1 MAIFNTGDE
10 MQSFIDGL
18 DDTTPKWKIVDIETE
33 EVVAGCESM
42 TDRAQYVWIMEN
54 QPKAEVEGDGVA
66 KYDLRPLDA
75 DNADMPW
82 LESE

>member
-42 TDRAQYVWIMEN
+42 TDRAQYIWIMEN
-54 QPKAEVEGDGVA
+54 QPTKEDGTGIG
-66 KYDLRPLDA
+66 KYGLRALDL

-82 LESE
+82 LD